1 MYVEVGVLHHGD
13 MGAVMTE
20 AQECLCTML
29 LNGFVVILTT
39 PVMKGDSGKCHHF
52 MKCF

>member
-13 MGAVMTE
+13 TGAVMTE

-29 LNGFVVILTT
+29 LNGFVFILTT